1 VTVPDTRTVV
11 SSDEAVPSPRRRRRW
26 LRITLRTAVVLVA
39 LSLVAAGG
47 VGYYFAGVLLVAD
60 NSITYPVQVRAV
72 DGDRVTLSRDPYSE
86 RPVVLGLQWEDGAA
100 VLSSSVVVE
109 GDSVV
114 RTVTATLRGRLTAGL
129 NATMDTRMY
138 NGDPKTER
146 GLDFDAIH
154 FDSELGPMPAWYVP
168 PTATEPTSTWVIA
181 VHGRRGTMT
190 EPLRILPTLAASGH
204 PTLIMSYR
212 NDPDAPP
219 SPDGYYHLGD
229 TEWRDVTAAIGYARA
244 YGATGIVLYGWS
256 MGGTLAMTAL
266 RRMPA
271 TGASLVDAVILD
283 SPVIDWVS
291 VLDLQ
296 GAQRN
301 LPLPETKLAERVIE
315 LRGGFSLAALD
326 SRPYAAQLDV
336 PTLVFVDTTDTTVPV
351 GPTLE
356 FAAAARPGVVTLVK
370 TTGGDH
376 TGSWNANPDAY
387 EARVTAF
394 LSRLD

>member
-1 VTVPDTRTVV
+1 MTVPDTRTVV
-11 SSDEAVPSPRRRRRW
+11 SSDEAVPSLRRRRRW
-26 LRITLRTAVVLVA
+26 LGIMVRSAVVLLVLA
-39 LSLVAAGG
+39 LVAAGAI
-47 VGYYFAGVLLVAD
+47 GYYFAGVLLAAD
-60 NSITYPVQVRAV
+60 NSISYPVQVQAV
-72 DGDRVTLSRDPYSE
+72 SGDQVTLSRDPYSE
-86 RPVVLGLQWEDGAA
+86 RPVVLGLQWEGGAA
-100 VLSSSVVVE
+100 LLGSSVVIQ

-129 NATMDTRMY
+129 NATMDTRLY
-138 NGDPKTER
+138 NGDPKTDR

-168 PTATEPTSTWVIA
+168 PTATELKSTWIIA

-212 NDPDAPP
+212 NDPNTPP

-229 TEWRDVTAAIGYARA
+229 TEWRDVTAAIGYARSH
-244 YGATGIVLYGWS
+244 GATGVVLYGWS
-256 MGGTLAMTAL
+256 MGGTLTLTAL

-271 TGASLVDAVILD
+271 ADASLVDAVILD

-296 GAQRN
+296 GAQRG
-301 LPLPETKLAERVIE
+301 LPPPETKLAERIIE
-315 LRGGFSLAALD
+315 LRGGFSLADLD
-326 SRPYAAQLDV
+326 SRPYAPQLDV
-336 PTLVFVDTTDTTVPV
+336 PTLVFLDTADTTVPV
-351 GPTLE
+351 EPTLD

-376 TGSWNANPDAY
+376 TGSWNSDPSAY
-387 EARVTAF
+387 EARVTGF
-394 LSRLD
+394 LSQLD